1 MQDFY
6 IFVEMEEGN
15 TNCSEVAE
23 VYLIGFKS
31 NRVRIWFNK
40 KNILSNAD
48 KLKKAIDRKSIFI
61 HKVNGN

>member
-6 IFVEMEEGN
+6 IFVGIEEGN